1 MAFGR
6 TIYRRIISVR
16 VVEQICE
23 GMEQEVLTMLEFMA
37 GMIAGGAIMTFAV
50 IISLRVEAVCEEET
64 DK

>member
-1 MAFGR
+1 
-6 TIYRRIISVR
+6 
-16 VVEQICE
+16 
-23 GMEQEVLTMLEFMA
+23 MLEFMA